1 MMLDSRQTFSTVF
14 SPSAL
19 RSISITC
26 SIKWARPNAPKTCKA
41 LQKTTLFFVFQ
52 PVFLKK
58 KLLSLLTNFSA

>member
-41 LQKTTLFFVFQ
+41 LQKTALFLFFSRF
-52 PVFLKK
+52 FMKK